1 MTIAPFGIATLIMPF
16 LFAGGAWWTARR
28 GSKWFWPLVIL
39 TVLAVGL
46 AAVTIYSAVGGHV
59 DSTST
64 FN

>member
-1 MTIAPFGIATLIMPF
+1 
-16 LFAGGAWWTARR
+16 
-28 GSKWFWPLVIL
+28 
-39 TVLAVGL
+39 VLAVGL